1 MPANCTSS
9 VILFSALMSSI
20 WNVPLPS
27 LFIYSVHSVTVL
39 YLNTYLR
46 LIYSTIFVTWL
57 HLVGILSPVSFSV
70 FVTSVSSLV

>member
-20 WNVPLPS
+20 RNVPLPS
-27 LFIYSVHSVTVL
+27 LSIYSVHSVTVL

-46 LIYSTIFVTWL
+46 LICSTIFTTWL
-57 HLVGILSPVSFSV
+57 HLVGILSSVSLSV

>member
-1 MPANCTSS
+1 MPASCTSS

-20 WNVPLPS
+20 RNVPLPS
-27 LFIYSVHSVTVL
+27 LSIYSVHSVTVL

-46 LIYSTIFVTWL
+46 LICSTILTTCE